1 MTTVTVKNNTEELLK
16 RLDSYRQALKKLN
29 EEKRS

>member
-1 MTTVTVKNNTEELLK
+1 MTTVTVNNKEELLK

-29 EEKRS
+29 EEKQS